1 MLRPGMRAL
10 GTAPLRAASI
20 WSHDITTH
28 AAGCSNIAW
37 PSVGAV
43 FDWVCEVPAGA
54 FSRAAKCSVTAA
66 LSLVGL
72 CKSFGLKRAVDHLDL
87 EVRRGCMFG
96 LVGPNGA
103 GKTTTLSMATGLL
116 RPDAGTARVLD
127 HDVWADPAAAKALM
141 GVLPDGL
148 RLFDRL
154 SGAELLRYVGLLR
167 RVPPAEIA
175 TRSAELARGA
185 RTADDRDTLV
195 VEYSAGMTKKIG
207 LACALIHAP
216 RLLILDE
223 PFEAVDPV
231 SGEGIRSILRNYAQ
245 AGRHGGH
252 VQPCDGAGR
261 EPVRRAGRGCAGPG
275 AGGRHPRRST
285 GGLQPAAALL
295 GAGRLHSGGRGVFGV
310 VALLVRL
317 KLTLLQQQPA
327 PQRVADRRA
336 DHRRWSTRWAS
347 WSRY

>member
-1 MLRPGMRAL
+1 MVLTGSQTDAHATTRDARSLAQ
-10 GTAPLRAASI
+10 PLDVQPPI

-37 PSVGAV
+37 PPVGAV
-43 FDWVCEVPAGA
+43 FDWVCEVPAGEL
-54 FSRAAKCSVTAA
+54 SSAAKCSVTAA

-127 HDVWADPAAAKALM
+127 HDVWVDPAAAKALM

-167 RVPPAEIA
+167 RVPAAEIA
-175 TRSAELARGA
+175 TRSAELLDALA
-185 RTADDRDTLV
+185 LTDDRDTLV

-231 SGEGIRSILRNYAQ
+231 SGEVIRSILRNYAQ
-245 AGRHGGH
+245 AGGTVVMSSH
-252 VQPCDGAGR
+252 VMELVESLCDDLAVVARGR
-261 EPVRRAGRGCAGPG
+261 VLATGTIDEVRAG
-275 AGGRHPRRST
+275 S
-285 GGLQPAAALL
+285 
-295 GAGRLHSGGRGVFGV
+295 S
-310 VALLVRL
+310 
-317 KLTLLQQQPA
+317 LQQRFLDLVGFTA
-327 PQRVADRRA
+327 AGEESLAWLR
-336 DHRRWSTRWAS
+336 SS
-347 WSRY
+347 SGSS

>member
-1 MLRPGMRAL
+1 LCLTGQ
-10 GTAPLRAASI
+10 
-20 WSHDITTH
+20 
-28 AAGCSNIAW
+28 
-37 PSVGAV
+37 
-43 FDWVCEVPAGA
+43 
-54 FSRAAKCSVTAA
+54 VTAA
-66 LSLVGL
+66 LSLAGL
-72 CKSFGLKRAVDHLDL
+72 CKSFGPKRAVDHLDL

-154 SGAELLRYVGLLR
+154 SGAELLHYVGLLR
-167 RVPPAEIA
+167 RVPLAEIA
-175 TRSAELARGA
+175 SRAAELLDALALG
-185 RTADDRDTLV
+185 DDRDTLV

-231 SGEGIRSILRNYAQ
+231 SGEVIRSILRNYA
-245 AGRHGGH
+245 
-252 VQPCDGAGR
+252 
-261 EPVRRAGRGCAGPG
+261 RAGGTVVMSSHVMELVESLCDELA
-275 AGGRHPRRST
+275 
-285 GGLQPAAALL
+285 
-295 GAGRLHSGGRGVFGV
+295 V
-310 VALLVRL
+310 VAQGRVLAVGTLDDVRAGSS
-317 KLTLLQQQPA
+317 LQQRFLDLVGFTA
-327 PQRVADRRA
+327 AGEESLAWLR
-336 DHRRWSTRWAS
+336 SS
-347 WSRY
+347 SGSS